1 MKLIYYPSY
10 IDKAVINYIATIC
23 EAISE
28 SDFDEQRFKDW
39 LDLNDVEHKT
49 NPSAYVKACFKRE
62 LENGRFKPRAVV
74 EYVPNTQELINEM
87 RNKGIV
93 ILADDTDWLNVAW
106 WHILNVKE
114 LPIEDCVKLNRSILN
129 YMKTKEFSEYQ
140 KLLMNSNTLKPLD
153 IDWDM
158 IDKEA
163 SVVHKSWID
172 IIDEL
177 ESEE

>member
-10 IDKAVINYIATIC
+10 IDNAVINYIATIC

-28 SDFDEQRFKDW
+28 NDFDEERFKEW

-62 LENGRFKPRAVV
+62 LENGRFKPKPIVS
-74 EYVPNTQELINEM
+74 YIPNTQELINEM
-87 RNKGIV
+87 RNKEIV
-93 ILADDTDWLNVAW
+93 ILVDDTDWLNVAW
-106 WHILNVKE
+106 WHILNEYK
-114 LPIEDCVKLNRSILN
+114 LPIDECKKLNRSILK
-129 YMKTKEFSEYQ
+129 YMKTKEFDEYK

-153 IDWDM
+153 IDWKM
-158 IDKEA
+158 IEQEA
-163 SVVHKSWID
+163 SVVHKNWLD
-172 IIDEL
+172 IMEEL